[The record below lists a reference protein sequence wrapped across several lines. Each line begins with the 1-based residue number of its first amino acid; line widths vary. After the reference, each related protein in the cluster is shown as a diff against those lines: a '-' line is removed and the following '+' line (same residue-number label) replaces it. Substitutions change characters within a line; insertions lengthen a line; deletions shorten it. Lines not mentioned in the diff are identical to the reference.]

1 MPFIALSLGGV
12 LWELPLPFEISAGVV
27 LYFFEQFSMR
37 VSSSYSSLEGYT
49 NRVGVLF
56 LDFLKVIKS
65 TILSCHKVI
74 PSSGFHYQGL

>member
-1 MPFIALSLGGV
+1 
-12 LWELPLPFEISAGVV
+12 
-27 LYFFEQFSMR
+27 MR

-74 PSSGFHYQGL
+74 PSSGFHYEGL